1 MARGR
6 AVPVL
11 IRSDK
16 SRAELER
23 VYLGSGTHSEAWL
36 QELIHAHPTIL
47 PVSDI
52 EPGFGQLLSIAREVP
67 CSSGLID
74 NLYLTPSGEIVLV
87 ETKLWQNSQMR
98 REVVAQALD
107 YVASLTGMLFDTF
120 EAAVRKGQGAPHKLY
135 DLVADQPDALAEAEF
150 FDAVSLNLQRGR
162 MLVMVVG
169 DGIRA
174 ETEALAELLQSH
186 AGSHFTFALVELA
199 TWKNPTTGDILAVPT
214 TLAHTI
220 MIERGVVRLV
230 QGMITVEPTPKDAKA
245 KAQSIS
251 MEDFMGGLAKLA
263 AGLPDAINAFIAA
276 LEPYGVYTE
285 LNAALTIK
293 AFIPECG
300 KTVGFGYIAKNG
312 QFWPGLPG
320 WVPEHIWKPY
330 LEAIAELVG
339 GMLNIKP
346 GAKHVAVNNL
356 AAPRIDQLLPQHHA
370 ELVIVF
376 EKVIRQLQTEGA
388 KPPPTVNF
396 AEAQ

>member
-1 MARGR
+1 MVR
-6 AVPVL
+6 A
-11 IRSDK
+11 D
-16 SRAELER
+16 LER
-23 VYLGSGTHSEAWL
+23 INLGSGNHSEAWL

-47 PVSDI
+47 PISDI
-52 EPGFGQLLSIAREVP
+52 EPGFGQLLPAAREVQ
-67 CSSGLID
+67 CSSGFID

-98 REVVAQALD
+98 REVIAQALS
-107 YVASLTGMLFDTF
+107 YVAALTGMPFHSF
-120 EAAVRKGQGAPHKLY
+120 EAAVRKGQHGPKRLY
-135 DLVADQPDALAEAEF
+135 DLVAGQPDALGEPEF

-169 DGIRA
+169 DGIRS
-174 ETEALAELLQSH
+174 ETEALAQLLQSH

-199 TWKNPTTGDILAVPT
+199 AWRNTKTKDILMVPT
-214 TLAHTI
+214 TLAHTV

-230 QGMITVEPTPKDAKA
+230 QGVMTVELTPKGAQP

-251 MEDFMGGLAKLA
+251 MEQFMEAMAKRA
-263 AGLPDAINAFIAA
+263 TGLPHAINAFIEA

-293 AFIPECG
+293 VFIPECE

-330 LEAIAELVG
+330 LEAIAQLVG
-339 GMLNIKP
+339 GTLMIKP
-346 GAKHVAVNNL
+346 GVRHVTVNKH
-356 AAPRIDQLLPQHHA
+356 AAPHIDQLLPKHHA
-370 ELVIVF
+370 QLVGIF
-376 EKVIRQLQTEGA
+376 EQMIGQLRLEGA
-388 KPPPTVNF
+388 KPPPIVNF
-396 AEAQ
+396 GEAQ